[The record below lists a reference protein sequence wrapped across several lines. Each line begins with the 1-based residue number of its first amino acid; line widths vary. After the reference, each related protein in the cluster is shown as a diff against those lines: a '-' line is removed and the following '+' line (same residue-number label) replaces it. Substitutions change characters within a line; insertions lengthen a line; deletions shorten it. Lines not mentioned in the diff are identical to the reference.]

1 MPPLFHPEQ
10 LSNISSAWGALG
22 VETLHRLGLRAA
34 VISPGSRSTPLTFA
48 LARHSGIRCHV
59 ILDERAAAFFALGLA
74 KQSHRPVAL
83 VCTSGT
89 ALAHY
94 FPALI
99 EARESQVPLIVLSAD
114 RPPELRHCRAGQT
127 IDQLKIFG
135 DTPRFFA
142 EAPLPENTDAPLLAW
157 TRLLALAWERSHRPI
172 AGPVHINCPFR
183 EPLGPEEGETLELA
197 TPPAHL
203 LPPASPAPALKT
215 RTLPESLPTPQGNG
229 LLIAGP
235 DASPDPAAARKAVW
249 DWAVRT
255 GIPVLVDFLHPARHG
270 DAPADALLVAHYDA
284 LLRSPTAAKALRPD
298 WIGIL
303 GELPTS
309 KVLRQWLGQQPV
321 PRYIFSPSDDFRDAT
336 LGQATHLRIR
346 FEEIAPNWTPPS
358 PDPAYAQAWKLAE
371 STARQALDAAF
382 AEAPADSESLL
393 YHLAGQTL
401 PADVNILIA
410 SSLPVR
416 DAEWFWPVGG
426 AGRTI
431 YFNRGANG
439 IDGMI
444 STALGL
450 AAEGQRILLIMGDL
464 AAAHDLSGWL
474 NRKQIVGSVV
484 ALVIN
489 NAGGGIFEHLPIA
502 SWNPPFEEFFATPQD
517 IDFKTF
523 AASLGIPHRSFET
536 ARQVTRD
543 LAEFPHEGVHLWEW
557 TTCRKTSAAT
567 RKHLLATAAAQVEKA
582 LSV

>member
-1 MPPLFHPEQ
+1 MEPRFFPEQ

-22 VETLHRLGLRAA
+22 VEALYRLGLRAA

-48 LARHSGIRCHV
+48 LARHPGIRCHA

-74 KQSHRPVAL
+74 KQNHRPVAL

-94 FPALI
+94 LPALI
-99 EARESQVPLIVLSAD
+99 EARESQAPLLVLSAD

-142 EAPLPENTDAPLLAW
+142 EAPLPENTDTVLRAW
-157 TRLLALAWERSHRPI
+157 TSLLSLAWERCQRPV
-172 AGPVHINCPFR
+172 AGPAHVNCPFR
-183 EPLGPEEGETLELA
+183 EPLGPEEGTALELA
-197 TPPAHL
+197 TPPARL
-203 LPPASPAPALKT
+203 LPPVSPAPRPKT
-215 RTLPESLPTPQGNG
+215 RTLPESLPTPHGNG

-235 DASPDPAAARKAVW
+235 DASPDSDTPRAGVW
-249 DWAVRT
+249 DWSART

-270 DAPADALLVAHYDA
+270 DAPADTLRVAHYDA
-284 LLRSPTAAKALRPD
+284 ILRSPQAAEALRPD

-346 FEEIAPNWTPPS
+346 FEEIAPGWTPPS
-358 PDPAYAQAWKLAE
+358 PDPAYTEAWRLAA
-371 STARQALDAAF
+371 SSARQALDTAF
-382 AEAPADSESLL
+382 AEAPAECESLL

-401 PADVNILIA
+401 PADVDILIA

-416 DAEWFWPVGG
+416 DAEWFWPAGG
-426 AGRTI
+426 AARTI

-450 AAEGQRILLIMGDL
+450 AAGGQRILLIMGDL
-464 AAAHDLSGWL
+464 AAAHDLGGWL
-474 NRKQIVGSVV
+474 NRNQIAGTVV

-502 SWNPPFEEFFATPQD
+502 KWDPPFEEFFATPQD
-517 IDFKTF
+517 IVFETF
-523 AASLGIPHRSFET
+523 AASLGIPHRPFKAAPQIT
-536 ARQVTRD
+536 QA
-543 LAEFPHEGVHLWEW
+543 LADFPRGGVHLWEW

-567 RKHLLATAAAQVEKA
+567 RKSLLATAADRLEKTF
-582 LSV
+582 SE